1 MSDSDTERSER
12 PGRGRPRPGRGR
24 IMVPW
29 WGLTGLCAIAGFL
42 MAEWAGAVIAG
53 GLGYLAWRLR

>member
-1 MSDSDTERSER
+1 MTPERK
-12 PGRGRPRPGRGR
+12 RPRPGQGR

-29 WGLTGLCAIAGFL
+29 WGLTGLCAIAGFVL
-42 MAEWAGAVIAG
+42 AQWAGAVIAG